1 MESYQTLNPAR
12 AAAAKDVLA
21 VVRDQLSLHT
31 AVDVGCGLGY
41 FSGLL
46 DSLGLSVRSVDGRK
60 ENVEEASRRFPHI
73 SFQTIDAENNALRA
87 LGCFDL
93 VLCFGLLYH
102 LENPFHAIRNL
113 HAMTSKLLLVES
125 VVFPGAEPIMALV
138 DEGPQADQ
146 GLHHIAFYP
155 TESCLVK
162 LLYKAGFAN
171 VYQFARMPDLQD
183 YDARR
188 RGGRLRTMLAA
199 SHSLIQAELL
209 KPVKEPQPRLIERLW
224 PDGNAEPTFWRKGR
238 SKLKAFLW
246 KTLIYETYGLR
257 KRLGLR
263 RRRRELTQ

>member
-1 MESYQTLNPAR
+1 LSAPRVFDLHHYQTLNPSR
-12 AAAAKDVLA
+12 AAATKNVLA
-21 VVRDQLSLHT
+21 EVRDQLGLHT
-31 AVDVGCGLGY
+31 AADVGCGLGY
-41 FSGLL
+41 FSSLL
-46 DSLGLSVRSVDGRK
+46 HSLGLSVRGTDGRK

-73 SFQTIDAENNALRA
+73 SFQTMDAEDDALRA

-113 HAMTSKLLLVES
+113 HGITSKLLLVES

-138 DEGPQADQ
+138 DEGPHADQ
-146 GLHHIAFYP
+146 GLHHIGFYP

-171 VYQFARMPDLQD
+171 VYQFAKMPNLQD

-199 SHSLIQAELL
+199 SHILINSGLLEL
-209 KPVKEPQPRLIERLW
+209 VKEPQPRLIERLW
-224 PDGNAEPTFWRKGR
+224 PDGNAEPKASYFQKVRRLARIRR
-238 SKLKAFLW
+238 S
-246 KTLIYETYGLR
+246 
-257 KRLGLR
+257 
-263 RRRRELTQ
+263 